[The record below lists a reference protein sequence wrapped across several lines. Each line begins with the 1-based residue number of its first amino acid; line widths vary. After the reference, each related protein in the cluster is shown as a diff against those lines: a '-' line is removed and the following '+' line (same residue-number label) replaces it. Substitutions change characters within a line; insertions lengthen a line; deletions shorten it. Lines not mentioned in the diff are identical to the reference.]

1 MHFPQHALFLGLF
14 ASIALGGSLRII
26 NNNKQCMV
34 WSEDNYGCTDYS
46 TPFAQLDGKDCS
58 DSGTMK
64 LDICGT
70 KDGQQLAWV
79 DVDKKGTVSF
89 LNIQGDTFTCA
100 LDNNFMVGSK
110 CSPASAS
117 ASSASSRSSTATFSQ
132 LRPSISISQSTAT
145 ASTPPAACS
154 CVLVVV

>member
-34 WSEDNYGCTDYS
+34 WSEDNYGCTGS
-46 TPFAQLDGKDCS
+46 SAPFAKLDGKDCS
-58 DSGTMK
+58 DHDTVK

-89 LNIQGDTFTCA
+89 LNIQGNTFTCA
-100 LDNNFMVGSK
+100 LDNKFMMDSK
-110 CSPASAS
+110 CDHASAS
-117 ASSASSRSSTATFSQ
+117 TSSASSRSSTPISSQ
-132 LRPSISISQSTAT
+132 LRTSISISQSSAP
-145 ASTPPAACS
+145 ASTLPAACS